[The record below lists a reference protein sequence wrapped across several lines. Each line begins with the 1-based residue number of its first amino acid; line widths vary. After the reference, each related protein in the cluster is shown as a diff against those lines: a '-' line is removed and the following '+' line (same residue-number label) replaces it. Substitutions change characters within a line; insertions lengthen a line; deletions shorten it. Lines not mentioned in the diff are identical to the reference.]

1 MVLKRYIMAVTAL
14 ILLFSLLTS
23 FASGVPG
30 SAEDPVASLSY
41 IQGTFVPKV
50 LDYLESKLLSMTSQ
64 NEANADLKIS
74 SVIGEAEKALTID
87 SEKLKERVAYNTY
100 MEMLD
105 RGFYIDSGD
114 SSLITLKAGQRI
126 VVIRGSSFA
135 VLQGSAIIGGRD
147 QERVV
152 NVSSAGETLTNSE
165 ARRNNRYIFAGD
177 GFISI
182 KAISNT
188 VKIAVIG
195 NYQIIPEY
203 LPQNTD
209 IAVTLKNIDV
219 FRGSNVGFELDRE
232 PTRLEALILFLR
244 LIGEEEAALSYTG
257 SHPFSDVP
265 KWGGGEA
272 DKYVAYAYAK
282 GYTKGTSSTRF
293 GASNTATLEQ
303 YLTFVLRSLGYR
315 DGTDFDWTKSPEF
328 SEKVGILL
336 PFDTEKIVR
345 RGFYRDHVVYI
356 SYYALRAN
364 LKNSSITLI
373 ESLVSKGVIT
383 RNLAT
388 STISAHTR

>member
-147 QERVV
+147 QESVV
-152 NVSSAGETLTNSE
+152 QRNFNNVFSKCHPL
-165 ARRNNRYIFAGD
+165 
-177 GFISI
+177 
-182 KAISNT
+182 
-188 VKIAVIG
+188 
-195 NYQIIPEY
+195 
-203 LPQNTD
+203 
-209 IAVTLKNIDV
+209 LK
-219 FRGSNVGFELDRE
+219 
-232 PTRLEALILFLR
+232 
-244 LIGEEEAALSYTG
+244 
-257 SHPFSDVP
+257 
-265 KWGGGEA
+265 
-272 DKYVAYAYAK
+272 
-282 GYTKGTSSTRF
+282 
-293 GASNTATLEQ
+293 
-303 YLTFVLRSLGYR
+303 
-315 DGTDFDWTKSPEF
+315 
-328 SEKVGILL
+328 
-336 PFDTEKIVR
+336 
-345 RGFYRDHVVYI
+345 
-356 SYYALRAN
+356 
-364 LKNSSITLI
+364 
-373 ESLVSKGVIT
+373 
-383 RNLAT
+383 
-388 STISAHTR
+388 